1 MKTNEVYKITN
12 IITNK
17 IYIGITN
24 QGSHIRYLHHLYES
38 RIGELSP
45 IHKSIAKY
53 GKENF
58 ILEVIDFADNY
69 EDLKEKE
76 KYYIKLYN
84 SNNRNIGYNLTEGGD
99 GTFGRMHSN
108 ETKEKIRLKA
118 IGRKASDETKA
129 KMSESKKGHK
139 LSDKTIEVLTNSN
152 INRSKSILQY
162 DTNGNFIAEYKSI
175 SEASKISG
183 VHRSSITNQI
193 NNKLKL
199 NNYKNN
205 KPKFIWKVK

>member
-1 MKTNEVYKITN
+1 
-12 IITNK
+12 
-17 IYIGITN
+17 
-24 QGSHIRYLHHLYES
+24 
-38 RIGELSP
+38 
-45 IHKSIAKY
+45 
-53 GKENF
+53 
-58 ILEVIDFADNY
+58 
-69 EDLKEKE
+69 
-76 KYYIKLYN
+76 
-84 SNNRNIGYNLTEGGD
+84 
-99 GTFGRMHSN
+99 MHSN

-175 SEASKISG
+175 SEASKISR